1 MINSQFFNNQL
12 SGIIQCNLK
21 LLPVS
26 ERKICDKTFW
36 NIDSTGPVPIDV
48 KFADAFPHMQ
58 NIVHRHINLSI
69 SLLIRKGYILI
80 NPYRYIRKYKVVK

>member
-1 MINSQFFNNQL
+1 
-12 SGIIQCNLK
+12 
-21 LLPVS
+21 
-26 ERKICDKTFW
+26 
-36 NIDSTGPVPIDV
+36 
-48 KFADAFPHMQ
+48 MQ